1 MIMRAALLAALMA
14 ANAGAAAAPA
24 ATAHQQIRAT
34 IGKWIAD
41 FNRND
46 MKSFTAACA
55 TRAAVTDGFPPYAW
69 QTCSD
74 WMRDYQANN
83 KALAASHGRLAVG
96 RLAYSEIKGD
106 RAYYIYAATFS
117 DTQAGK
123 PVVYKGSWTMTLQ
136 KIGNRWLFTGSGSA
150 WDNND
155 L

>member
-1 MIMRAALLAALMA
+1 MIVRAVILASMMA
-14 ANAGAAAAPA
+14 TSSMAAAAVA
-24 ATAHQQIRAT
+24 NADREIRVT

-46 MKSFTAACA
+46 MKSFTAAC
-55 TRAAVTDGFPPYAW
+55 TPRAAVTDGFPPYAW
-69 QTCSD
+69 QTCGD

-106 RAYYIYAATFS
+106 KAYYIFAATFS
-117 DTQAGK
+117 NTQAGK

-136 KIGNRWLFTGSGSA
+136 KIGGRWRFTGSGSA

>member
-14 ANAGAAAAPA
+14 ANAGAAAAPGA
-24 ATAHQQIRAT
+24 NADREIRAT
-34 IGKWIAD
+34 VGKWIAD

-117 DTQAGK
+117 DTQPGK

-136 KIGNRWLFTGSGSA
+136 KIGSRWLFTGSGSS
-150 WDNND
+150 WNNND

>member
-1 MIMRAALLAALMA
+1 MSMRAVLLATMMA
-14 ANAGAAAAPA
+14 TTSMAAAAPA
-24 ATAHQQIRAT
+24 ANADREIRTT
-34 IGKWIAD
+34 IAEWIAD
-41 FNRND
+41 FKRND
-46 MKSFTAACA
+46 MKAFTAAC
-55 TRAAVTDGFPPYAW
+55 TPRAAVTDGFPPYAW

-136 KIGNRWLFTGSGSA
+136 KTGGRWLFTGSGSA